1 MNGMP
6 NIPNFSV
13 PSLVNAVLSLGG
25 AALIKAVFGKQWGI
39 VNEFGIPILLADS
52 VLGMSHDAGASI
64 SNLPIEQ
71 GSFASY
77 NKVNN
82 PSMATVQMAK
92 SSGGSLSR
100 GLFLTQLET
109 LLKSTLK
116 FHIITPE
123 YVYMNYQIIGT
134 NLARTAS
141 EGTTLLKV
149 NLDLQEVLEAKV
161 QYDTEVVENPSDA
174 QTKDGGAKQSEDKT
188 SSSVL
193 YDIVQG
199 AKK

>member
-6 NIPNFSV
+6 NIPNFSA
-13 PSLVNAVLSLGG
+13 PSLINAALSLGG
-25 AALIKAVFGKQWGI
+25 AALIKAVFGKQWGV
-39 VNEFGIPILLADS
+39 VNQYGIPILLADS
-52 VLGMSHDAGASI
+52 VLGLSHDAGASI
-64 SNLPIEQ
+64 SNLPLEK

-82 PSMATVQMAK
+82 PSMATVQLAK
-92 SSGGSLSR
+92 SSGGSLQR
-100 GLFLTQLET
+100 GLFLTQLEM
-109 LLKSTLK
+109 LLKSTLS
-116 FHIITPE
+116 FHIISPE

-134 NLARTAS
+134 NLSRTS
-141 EGTTLLKV
+141 TEGCTLLRV

-161 QYDTEVVENPSDA
+161 EYDTEVVENPSDA
-174 QTKDGGAKQSEDKT
+174 QTKDGGAKQAEDKT

-193 YDIVQG
+193 YDIING

>member
-6 NIPNFSV
+6 NIHNFSA
-13 PSLVNAVLSLGG
+13 PSLINAALSLGG
-25 AALIKAVFGKQWGI
+25 AALIKAVFGKQWGV
-39 VNEFGIPILLADS
+39 VNQYGIPILLADS
-52 VLGMSHDAGASI
+52 VLGLSHDAGASI
-64 SNLPIEQ
+64 SNLPLEK

-82 PSMATVQMAK
+82 PSMATVQLAK
-92 SSGGSLSR
+92 SSGGSLQR
-100 GLFLTQLET
+100 GLFLTQLEM
-109 LLKSTLK
+109 LLKSTLS
-116 FHIITPE
+116 FHIISPE

-134 NLARTAS
+134 NLSRTS
-141 EGTTLLKV
+141 TEGCTLLRV

-161 QYDTEVVENPSDA
+161 EYDTEVVENPSDA
-174 QTKDGGAKQSEDKT
+174 QTKDGGAKQAEDKT

-193 YDIVQG
+193 YDIING